1 MKREDGALS
10 PWAICRSV
18 AICLCC
24 LIGVAAACAQSRA
37 AEPGS
42 FEAWI
47 VGLWPEAQQM
57 GVSRVTF
64 DKVFAAMAP
73 NCRLPGVFCPGEK
86 RQDNSGQKLSER
98 TGLPASCNKVTQPEF
113 LQPEKYFPAKYLRR
127 LALRGRGILE
137 KLEKDGPKTHEDIL
151 EIERTFRIP
160 RLMLMGLWG
169 RETAFGEAPL
179 DHNALQALASGA
191 YAGYESRRDW
201 FRKQLLAALKM
212 VEDGSI
218 APEKFRSSYAGAT
231 GLTQI
236 MPDEYLGFA
245 VDGDRDGKRD
255 IWQSIPDA
263 MATTAN
269 VLKDRGWRS
278 TAGSWGYEIT
288 QPPAS
293 RTFDCTLE
301 DRSNRWSV
309 RHWAEKY
316 GISRVPRPGG
326 QPAFPNPGATAYL
339 VLPAGARGPAF
350 LATENFDVLRS
361 YNTSDLYAIFV
372 GHLAD
377 RVGCDTDNR
386 ECSFATS
393 WPKPSDDDF
402 DFSVENLCRL
412 QVALKH
418 RGHLEGTPDGLF
430 GAGTRVAIGRYQKAT
445 KRTPDCYPSRSLFKE
460 LAGKAGSQA
469 LNAQR

>member
-1 MKREDGALS
+1 MS
-10 PWAICRSV
+10 PWAICRTL
-18 AICLCC
+18 AMLLCG
-24 LIGVAAACAQSRA
+24 LIGLAGACPQPARAA
-37 AEPGS
+37 AEPVS
-42 FEAWI
+42 FEAW
-47 VGLWPEAQQM
+47 VAALWPEAEKF
-57 GVSRVTF
+57 GVSRATF
-64 DKVFAAMAP
+64 DKVFAKMTP
-73 NCRLPGVFCPGEK
+73 DCRLPGVFCPGEK
-86 RQDNSGQKLSER
+86 REPSKQKLSER

-113 LQPEKYFPAKYLRR
+113 LQPEKYFPPKYMRK

-191 YAGYESRRDW
+191 WAGYESRRDW

-236 MPDEYLGFA
+236 MPDEFLGFA

-278 TAGSWGYEIT
+278 TAGSWGYEIS
-288 QPPAS
+288 QPSA
-293 RTFDCTLE
+293 RNFDCTLE
-301 DRSNRWSV
+301 SRSNRWPI
-309 RHWAEKY
+309 RRWTEQY
-316 GISRVPRPGG
+316 GISRAPRPGG
-326 QPAFPNPGATAYL
+326 QQPAFPDPGMTAYL
-339 VLPAGARGPAF
+339 VMPAGAKGPAF

-386 ECSFATS
+386 ECGFFTG
-393 WPKPSDDDF
+393 WPKATDDDF
-402 DFSVENLCRL
+402 EFSVENLCRL
-412 QVALKH
+412 QVALKE

-430 GAGTRVAIGRYQKAT
+430 GAGTRVAIGRYQKAMN
-445 KRTPDCYPSRSLFKE
+445 RTPDCYPSRSLFKE
-460 LAGKAGSQA
+460 LAGKGGPQA
-469 LNAQR
+469 LNAPH

>member
-1 MKREDGALS
+1 LS
-10 PWAICRSV
+10 AWAICRTLATV
-18 AICLCC
+18 ICGLVT
-24 LIGVAAACAQSRA
+24 IVAAAA
-37 AEPGS
+37 APAKAASELPR
-42 FEAWI
+42 FDAW
-47 VGLWPEAQQM
+47 VADLWPDAQKA
-57 GVSRVTF
+57 GVSRATF
-64 DKVFAAMAP
+64 DKVFARMTP
-73 NCRLPGVFCPGEK
+73 DCRLPGVFCSGEK
-86 RQDNSGQKLSER
+86 KDSGRQTLSER

-113 LQPEKYFPAKYLRR
+113 LQPEKYFPAKYMRR
-127 LALRGRGILE
+127 LALRGRDILD
-137 KLEKDGPKTHEDIL
+137 KLEREGPQTHEHIL

-160 RLMLMGLWG
+160 KLMLMGLWG

-191 YAGYESRRDW
+191 YAGYQSRRDW

-245 VDGDRDGKRD
+245 VDGDRDGRRD

-278 TAGSWGYEIT
+278 TAGSWGYEIA
-288 QPPAS
+288 QPSARS
-293 RTFDCTLE
+293 FDCTLE
-301 DRSNRWSV
+301 NRSNRWPV
-309 RHWAEKY
+309 RRWTERY
-316 GISRVPRPGG
+316 GVSRAPRPGGG
-326 QPAFPNPGATAYL
+326 QPAFPDPDATAYL
-339 VLPAGARGPAF
+339 VMPAGAKGPAF

-377 RVGCDTDNR
+377 RVGCDSNSR
-386 ECSFATS
+386 ECGFYTG
-393 WPKPSDDDF
+393 WPKSSGDDF

-412 QVALKH
+412 QVALKK

-430 GAGTRVAIGRYQKAT
+430 GAGTRVAIGRYQKAMN
-445 KRTPDCYPSRSLFKE
+445 RRPDCYPSRSLYQE
-460 LAGKAGSQA
+460 LVGKSGSQA
-469 LNAQR
+469 LNERR